1 MEQVIIVES
10 AAQVERSADEQK
22 EITQLK
28 KNLYEELNNEK
39 VHGDALETCRV
50 RIGIFLNDVQDKKIW
65 EDWGFKSY
73 GSFLDSIAPMV
84 HKGRT
89 SLYNYAST
97 AKELLPYISPEELP
111 EVGITK
117 GRALASAVKK
127 AGKRPSDTLL
137 NAAKS
142 PAISVD
148 EMHQLIA
155 DNYGARDETEKGV
168 WYNLGGVFF
177 SPEEKQEFEDTV
189 RAACHTDPP
198 LSYSVDWPDASA
210 PQKKEIL
217 WRLSAEYLSAH
228 PEASHQ
234 EDEVFGG

>member
-1 MEQVIIVES
+1 MHEAVVVEN

-28 KNLYEELNNEK
+28 KNLYEELSNEK
-39 VHGDALETCRV
+39 THGDALETCRV
-50 RIGIFLNDVQDKKIW
+50 KIGIFLNDVQDKKIW
-65 EDWGFKSY
+65 KDWGFESY

-89 SLYNYAST
+89 SLYNYASM

-142 PAISVD
+142 PAISVQ
-148 EMHQLIA
+148 EMTQLIQ
-155 DNYGARDETEKGV
+155 DNFGARDEFEKGT
-168 WYNLGGVFF
+168 WFSLAGVFF
-177 SPEEKQEFEDTV
+177 SPEEKEEFLRTV
-189 RAACHTDPP
+189 KLASKIDPVLAYTITD
-198 LSYSVDWPDASA
+198 WQDASA
-210 PQKKEIL
+210 PQRKEIL
-217 WRLSAEYLSAH
+217 WRLCAEFLSTH
-228 PEASHQ
+228 
-234 EDEVFGG
+234 EDTEIFNG